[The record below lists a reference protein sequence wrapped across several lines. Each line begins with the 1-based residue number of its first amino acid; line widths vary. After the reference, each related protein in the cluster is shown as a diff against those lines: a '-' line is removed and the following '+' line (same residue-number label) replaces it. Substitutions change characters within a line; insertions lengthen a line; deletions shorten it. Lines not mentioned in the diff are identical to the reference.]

1 MYVQMQVNHHF
12 KLSNSSVIYYSSGS
26 NVIVAGTAIFGAS
39 DPEGVIA
46 QLKSTV
52 NYALAKITAK

>member
-1 MYVQMQVNHHF
+1 MFVQMQVNHHP
-12 KLSNSSVIYYSSGS
+12 NSSAIIHWPKLTGS

-52 NYALAKITAK
+52 NDALAKITAK

>member
-1 MYVQMQVNHHF
+1 MYVQMQVNHRF
-12 KLSNSSVIYYSSGS
+12 KLSNSSVIYSSGS

-52 NYALAKITAK
+52 NDALAKITAK